1 MTLLDITS
9 SKRKAETFTLLFGL
23 RPAEYHLREIARR
36 SHLAPRT
43 VQSELSALC
52 KAGLVTSRKDG
63 NRRYYRA
70 NLASPVYP
78 DLRNIVIK
86 TTGVVSVLASA
97 LQHPGI
103 EFAFVFGSVASGEAA
118 PESDLDLMVI
128 GDVGLRELARLLT
141 GVADAVGREV
151 NPHVMSKDEL
161 QNRKRSE
168 DHFVS
173 SVLRS
178 PRIFVIGSEH
188 EFAELGK

>member
-9 SKRKAETFTLLFGL
+9 SKRKAEIFTLLFGL
-23 RPAEYHLREIARR
+23 GPEEYHLREIARR
-36 SHLAPRT
+36 SQLAPQT

-52 KAGLVTSRKDG
+52 KAGLVTSRRDG
-63 NRRYYRA
+63 NRRYYHA
-70 NLASPVYP
+70 NLACPVYA

-86 TTGVVSVLASA
+86 TTGVVSVLSRA
-97 LQHPGI
+97 LQHLGI

-118 PESDLDLMVI
+118 AESDLDLMVI
-128 GDVGLRELARLLT
+128 GDLGLRELARLLS
-141 GVADAVGREV
+141 GAADAVGREV
-151 NPHVMSKDEL
+151 NPHVMSKDEF
-161 QNRKRSE
+161 RKRIRSE